1 MYLLSDYQQNE
12 RGSKMKLFKRSKLFI
27 TLMLSAATF
36 ICSAAVA
43 VSPLTVN
50 AAGGNVTISSCVI
63 NGSNVVVNAGSAAI
77 PSSDDGVFYLIAM
90 QPYDTVQTGVKAA
103 TAPAASSAAFSFALG
118 KNTAGSNLYKK
129 FAVATLQGG
138 VLTQVSNARYI
149 TNPEACA
156 SHTCARNQAGKKG
169 LLVDPVKLNSNE
181 LTDLGI
187 RQCTYNL
194 PVGSLCTGGG
204 ISYQYNG
211 KTYNFN
217 KTIVAQ
223 YDYLVPILN
232 KKGIQISMI
241 LLNNLTGDLTL
252 IHPLSRNAIA
262 NYYAYNTAEQA
273 GVEKLEAAA
282 SFLAQRYSN
291 NGHGKIDNW
300 IIGNEVNA
308 RSEWNYMSPVDVNTF
323 ANEYAKAIR
332 IFYNGIKSEN
342 GNANVYI
349 SIDQQ
354 WARSANASLYY
365 SDVSFLNAFNS
376 IVSSEGNIDWHVA
389 VHPYDVP
396 LYDPAVWAPSS
407 YVKHSQ
413 GTAYITMQN
422 IDVLT
427 DFLCQK
433 AFLAPNGQVRS
444 VLCSEVGYTS
454 LNGENIQ
461 AAAVSYAYLQ
471 ALSNSHIDGIMLSR
485 ETDDAGEIGQGLAN
499 GLTTTAGT
507 HKMAY
512 DFYKNIDGA
521 NSASY
526 KSQAAAVMGVQS
538 VDSLLTVR

>member
-1 MYLLSDYQQNE
+1 MK
-12 RGSKMKLFKRSKLFI
+12 RGTIKMN
-27 TLMLSAATF
+27 LSALLKKA
-36 ICSAAVA
+36 
-43 VSPLTVN
+43 LTVILCISTAVCTLTLSWIPVDVQ
-50 AAGGNVTISSCVI
+50 AAGGTVSVNSCLIRGSDVSVSATSS
-63 NGSNVVVNAGSAAI
+63 GLPA
-77 PSSDDGVFYLIAM
+77 SDDGIFYLIAM
-90 QPYDTVQTGVKAA
+90 QPYDTILTGTKAA
-103 TAPAASSAAFSFALG
+103 TAPAAANAAFSFALG
-118 KNTAGSNLYKK
+118 KNTAASDLFKK

-138 VLTQVSNARYI
+138 VLTQVSNAHYI

-156 SHTCARNQAGKKG
+156 AHTCARNTAGKKG
-169 LLVDPVKLNSNE
+169 LLIDPVKLNSNE
-181 LTDLGI
+181 LADLGI
-187 RQCTYNL
+187 KQCTYNL

-232 KKGIQISMI
+232 KKGIQITMI

-282 SFLAQRYSN
+282 SFIAQRYSN

-308 RSEWNYMSPVDVNTF
+308 RNEWNYMNPVDVNTF
-323 ANEYAKAIR
+323 AGEYAKAVR

-342 GNANVYI
+342 GNANIYI

-354 WARSANASLYY
+354 WARSSNASLYY

-376 IVSSEGNIDWHVA
+376 IVSSEGNIDWHIA
-389 VHPYDVP
+389 VHPYNVP
-396 LYDPAVWAPSS
+396 LYDPAVWAQSS

-413 GTAYITMQN
+413 GTSYITMQN
-422 IDVLT
+422 IDVLS
-427 DFLCQK
+427 DFMCQK
-433 AFLAPNGQVRS
+433 SFLSPSGQVRS
-444 VLCSEVGYTS
+444 ILCSEVGYTS
-454 LNGENIQ
+454 FGGENVQ

-471 ALSNSHIDGIMLSR
+471 ALGNRHIDGIMLSR
-485 ETDDAGEIGQGLAN
+485 ETDDTGEIAQGLAN

-512 DFYKNIDGA
+512 DFYKNIDGP
-521 NSASY
+521 NSAAY
-526 KSQAAAVMGVQS
+526 QSQAAAVIS
-538 VDSLLTVR
+538 APSLTGMITVR